1 MKYPS
6 LFLAILSIA
15 ISSEA
20 LAGSTY
26 VGRVKVHCNA
36 DLNHCNVNILG
47 TAQNVPG
54 CASHPEWYVFDMSST
69 VWKPQLQIALAAQA
83 MQRNVTITG
92 RGTCNQRPGIHEDI
106 SWITLEEN

>member
-1 MKYPS
+1 
-6 LFLAILSIA
+6 LAIA
-15 ISSEA
+15 IPGA
-20 LAGSTY
+20 AFAGSTY

-36 DLNHCNVNILG
+36 DIGHCNVNILG
-47 TAQNVPG
+47 TAQNVPA
-54 CASHPEWYVFDMSST
+54 CASGPQWYVFDMSSN
-69 VWKPQLQIALAAQA
+69 VWKQQLAITMVAQA